1 MPGTATRSALGAA
14 VAGLA
19 LAAATTA
26 PALADDLTIGL
37 ATEITAVDPHF
48 HNLGPNN
55 AFGYHVFDRLIN
67 QGPNQ
72 ELNPGL
78 ATSWEPL
85 DDTTWE
91 FRLREGVTFHDG
103 APFTAADVR
112 CTIERAPNVPNS
124 PSSFG
129 IYTNQITEVEVVD
142 DHTLR
147 LHTAEPYPLM
157 ASEISTIAV
166 VGCAHKDAPTEAF
179 NSGEAAVGTG
189 PYRFVEWV
197 PGDRVVLE
205 ANPDYW
211 DGAPRWE
218 RVTFKPLTSGPAR
231 VAALLAGDVDVIEEV
246 PTTDVERLRG
256 EDRIALSSGISNRV
270 IYLHLD
276 SDRDESPFVRTKDG
290 GRPLVPNP
298 LRDRRVREALSKAIN
313 REAIVDRVMAGLAIP
328 AGQLLPEGF
337 FGTVPDLGPDP
348 FDPEGARELLAG
360 AGHPDGFR
368 LTLHTP
374 NNRYINDEQISQAVA
389 QMLTRVGIQTDV
401 QAMPSSVF
409 FSRGSNLEFSLMLVG
424 WGAGSG
430 EASSPLKSLLATY
443 DKDKGMGASNRGRY
457 SNPEMDRLLE
467 EALRTVDDPKR
478 EKLLQDATRLA
489 MEDYGIIPLHFQVNT
504 WGTRKG
510 LKYAPRTDEY
520 TLAMGVEPAEEG

>member
-1 MPGTATRSALGAA
+1 MRRTLTRGTLVGAA
-14 VAGLA
+14 AGLA
-19 LAAATTA
+19 LTATAVTPAAAE
-26 PALADDLTIGL
+26 DLTIGL
-37 ATEITAVDPHF
+37 ATDITSVDPHF

-55 AFGYHVFDRLIN
+55 ALSYHIFDRLIN

-78 ATSWEPL
+78 ATSWEPI

-91 FRLREGVTFHDG
+91 FKLREGVAFHNG
-103 APFTAADVR
+103 EPFTAEDVR
-112 CTIERAPNVPNS
+112 CTIERVPNVPNS
-124 PSSFG
+124 PASFG
-129 IYTNQITEVEVVD
+129 IYTQQITEVEVVD
-142 DHTLR
+142 DHTVR

-157 ASEISTIAV
+157 ASDLSTVAV
-166 VGCAHKDAPTEAF
+166 IDCAQKDAATEAF

-205 ANPDYW
+205 PNADYW
-211 DGAPRWE
+211 GDAPRWE
-218 RVTFKPLTSGPAR
+218 RVTFKPITSGPAR
-231 VAALLAGDVDVIEEV
+231 VSALLAGDVDVIAEV
-246 PTTDVERLRG
+246 PTTDIERLRG
-256 EDRIALSSGISNRV
+256 NPDVNLSSGISNRV

-276 SDRDESPFVRTKDG
+276 SDRDESPFVKTKDG
-290 GRPLVPNP
+290 RPLTPNP
-298 LRDRRVREALSKAIN
+298 LKDRRVREALSKAIN
-313 REAIVDRVMAGLAIP
+313 REAIVDRIMTGEAIP

-337 FGTVPDLGPDP
+337 FGTVPDLEPDP
-348 FDPEGARELLAG
+348 YDPEAARELLAE
-360 AGHPDGFR
+360 AGHPDGFA

-374 NNRYINDEQISQAVA
+374 NDRYTNDEQIAQAVA
-389 QMLTRVGIQTDV
+389 QMLTRIGVQTGV
-401 QAMPSSVF
+401 EAMPRSVYF
-409 FSRGSNLEFSLMLVG
+409 PRGSNLEFSFLLVG

-443 DKDKGMGASNRGRY
+443 DKDKGMGAANRGRY

-467 EALRTVDDPKR
+467 EALRTVDDAKR
-478 EKLLQDATRLA
+478 EKLLQDATRIA

-510 LKYAPRTDEY
+510 LTYEPRTDEY
-520 TLAMGVEPAEEG
+520 TLAMSVKPADEEG